1 MKDHDKAFL
10 IAGVVAGAVAGLAA
24 AGAAGALMAQKEGRK
39 KMEGRPLGEG
49 EQEDQQAWE
58 ALFGGDEDAVQE
70 VPRRSP
76 SGDAYFAG
84 GGLASLAGAAY
95 LVRDCGFTG
104 ERIHIY
110 ERLPVL
116 GGSNDGSGDGTHGF
130 VIRGGRML
138 NEETYENF
146 WELFSSIPSLENPDR
161 SVTEEIL
168 NFDRAHP
175 TYARARLVGR
185 DGKILAV
192 TGMGFNREDRFALA
206 RLLMAPEQSLDGLSI
221 QDWFRETPHFFST
234 NFWRLWQTTFAFQKW
249 SSLFEFRRYLLRM
262 IFEFGRIETLEG
274 VTRTPYNQ
282 YESIILP
289 LKRYLE
295 ERGVEFVLGT
305 TVTDVDFAPGD
316 ALTAT
321 ALHLR
326 DSQGFERVQAL
337 AAGDLCFVTNGCMT
351 DNATLGD
358 YRTPAP
364 APEGRP
370 ASGELWAR
378 LAEKRPGLC
387 DPEPF
392 FCHEH
397 ETGWRS
403 FNVTSKGNRQEM
415 YRAAAR

>member
-1 MKDHDKAFL
+1 
-10 IAGVVAGAVAGLAA
+10 
-24 AGAAGALMAQKEGRK
+24 
-39 KMEGRPLGEG
+39 MEGRPLGEG

-70 VPRRSP
+70 APRRSP

-206 RLLMAPEQSLDGLSI
+206 RLLMAPEQSLTASR
-221 QDWFRETPHFFST
+221 FRIGSGDAALFQHK
-234 NFWRLWQTTFAFQKW
+234 FWRLWQTT
-249 SSLFEFRRYLLRM
+249 
-262 IFEFGRIETLEG
+262 
-274 VTRTPYNQ
+274 
-282 YESIILP
+282 
-289 LKRYLE
+289 
-295 ERGVEFVLGT
+295 
-305 TVTDVDFAPGD
+305 
-316 ALTAT
+316 
-321 ALHLR
+321 
-326 DSQGFERVQAL
+326 
-337 AAGDLCFVTNGCMT
+337 CF
-351 DNATLGD
+351 
-358 YRTPAP
+358 
-364 APEGRP
+364 
-370 ASGELWAR
+370 S
-378 LAEKRPGLC
+378 
-387 DPEPF
+387 
-392 FCHEH
+392 
-397 ETGWRS
+397 
-403 FNVTSKGNRQEM
+403 EM
-415 YRAAAR
+415 EQPV

>member
-10 IAGVVAGAVAGLAA
+10 IAGVVAGRCGGLAA

-168 NFDRAHP
+168 NFDRP
-175 TYARARLVGR
+175 TPPMRG
-185 DGKILAV
+185 
-192 TGMGFNREDRFALA
+192 
-206 RLLMAPEQSLDGLSI
+206 PGLS
-221 QDWFRETPHFFST
+221 
-234 NFWRLWQTTFAFQKW
+234 AG
-249 SSLFEFRRYLLRM
+249 M
-262 IFEFGRIETLEG
+262 
-274 VTRTPYNQ
+274 
-282 YESIILP
+282 
-289 LKRYLE
+289 
-295 ERGVEFVLGT
+295 ERF
-305 TVTDVDFAPGD
+305 
-316 ALTAT
+316 
-321 ALHLR
+321 
-326 DSQGFERVQAL
+326 
-337 AAGDLCFVTNGCMT
+337 
-351 DNATLGD
+351 
-358 YRTPAP
+358 
-364 APEGRP
+364 
-370 ASGELWAR
+370 
-378 LAEKRPGLC
+378 
-387 DPEPF
+387 
-392 FCHEH
+392 
-397 ETGWRS
+397 
-403 FNVTSKGNRQEM
+403 
-415 YRAAAR
+415 